1 MCWLQGISL
10 YWGARHL
17 QSVRVICWWPQKCN
31 GEIQERLFQS
41 GEGAVVTSWARL
53 TLSKGICM
61 QWAGRHLCGFSALSA
76 TNADGSTRAHPCAL
90 GVWVAWVSSSYQHRE
105 RQKLG
110 NCFRWKEARDTWELG
125 PRSHC
130 EFRRQVF
137 WELTAEDQLHPWA
150 HRLVRLTFSMKE
162 AVP

>member
-1 MCWLQGISL
+1 MCWRQGISL

-17 QSVRVICWWPQKCN
+17 QSVRVIRWWPQKCN

-61 QWAGRHLCGFSALSA
+61 QWAGRHLDSLPSAPLMQMEA
-76 TNADGSTRAHPCAL
+76 QGRTHVHW